1 MLTASTQRNRKWIR
15 GLAIFGLGLASLLV
29 SSVSHAEAC
38 YGSTI
43 KSPTPFMGNKGEVF
57 TLEDGS
63 VWKVISEYAYLHE
76 SYPGVTICP
85 DSGRLAIKARS
96 LSVENVSGHRSRRPA
111 RPGSAGRRAVVKAH
125 IEGEFNG
132 WQGNTVFKLDNGQ
145 IWQQDSRAYGY
156 AYKFQPAVI
165 IFASGAS
172 YDMQVESVA
181 SQIRVRRIK

>member
-1 MLTASTQRNRKWIR
+1 MLTISAQLNRDVVRALSIIGFGFASVLTCS
-15 GLAIFGLGLASLLV
+15 A
-29 SSVSHAEAC
+29 SHAEAC

-63 VWKVISEYAYLHE
+63 VWKVRSEYAYLHE
-76 SYPGVTICP
+76 SYPSVTICP

-132 WQGNTVFKLDNGQ
+132 WQGSTVFKLDNGQ

-172 YDMQVESVA
+172 YDMQVEGVA